1 MSFYPLPPCV
11 SGQTHGIIVPEPQSL
26 PKLVSAR
33 ITPSSEHKKNLVWW
47 ICPISEISGHLAC
60 HSARNELKKRTS
72 PVASPRSALER
83 PRCPERGLGWPRALG
98 KIGKPIG
105 DGFGTPESSILVVF
119 RLQNH
124 EIRVGSPISHLQT
137 APNPPPTV
145 PKWAKRRLDLGKNR
159 ENGRGWVW
167 STEITDF
174 Q

>member
-1 MSFYPLPPCV
+1 MEIARGDPGDLEMLS
-11 SGQTHGIIVPEPQSL
+11 SQ
-26 PKLVSAR
+26 AR
-33 ITPSSEHKKNLVWW
+33 IFTKIGERSDHVVVGAQKKLSRC
-47 ICPISEISGHLAC
+47 ICFISEISGHLAGA
-60 HSARNELKKRTS
+60 SGQIRAQNRAS
-72 PVASPRSALER
+72 PVASPRSVPER
-83 PRCPERGLGWPRALG
+83 PRCLESGLGWPGTAG

-145 PKWAKRRLDLGKNR
+145 PKWTKRRLDLGKNR

-167 STEITDF
+167 STEIPDF